1 LPPDEFDRRHG
12 TLLVLLWLTIPV
24 LLLYSIATG
33 GFTALH
39 IGEHVAGLLV
49 LAVISKHGPRRAR
62 SIACSLGLLTA
73 AAVGVH
79 ISGGLTESHFSFF
92 VVVMLLTVYEDW
104 SVFLLAVG
112 YVLVHHGV
120 MGMVAPDEVFQG
132 SMQSADPWWW
142 AGIHAVFVGAT
153 GCAGLM
159 TWRLNET
166 VRLRMLAAQDELH
179 TAATIDALTGL
190 GNRRALMDT
199 LDACIASGEPTI
211 VAMFDLDGFKG
222 YNDSFGH
229 LAGDALL
236 ARLGARLQTTVHSYG
251 AAFRLGGD
259 EFCVVAAGDDVL
271 RGLIERNATAAL
283 REDGS
288 AFAITASCGTV
299 LIDDASMTRV
309 DALRLAD
316 DRMYAN
322 KNGAR
327 RSAGAQSKDVLLS
340 ALAERHPD
348 LEHQFDRMAE
358 LAVEVAQ
365 AMGCSPAMTAAIG
378 QAAELHD
385 IGKVAIPAGIL
396 GKTTALDDVEW
407 GFIRRH
413 PIIGERIVSAAPA
426 LSGVAPLVRASHERW
441 DGTGYPDGLSGQM
454 IPLGARIIAACDALD
469 AMVSE
474 RPYRSARSL
483 DEARAELRRFA
494 GTQFDPDVVDA
505 LLQALDVRDLRTQQ
519 RAAWPGP
526 EADGAGGR
534 DQADPVHSS
543 DWSDDAARLVAAWI
557 ASDDGAARSNG
568 RRN

>member
-1 LPPDEFDRRHG
+1 
-12 TLLVLLWLTIPV
+12 
-24 LLLYSIATG
+24 
-33 GFTALH
+33 
-39 IGEHVAGLLV
+39 
-49 LAVISKHGPRRAR
+49 
-62 SIACSLGLLTA
+62 
-73 AAVGVH
+73 
-79 ISGGLTESHFSFF
+79 
-92 VVVMLLTVYEDW
+92 
-104 SVFLLAVG
+104 
-112 YVLVHHGV
+112 
-120 MGMVAPDEVFQG
+120 
-132 SMQSADPWWW
+132 
-142 AGIHAVFVGAT
+142 
-153 GCAGLM
+153 
-159 TWRLNET
+159 
-166 VRLRMLAAQDELH
+166 
-179 TAATIDALTGL
+179 
-190 GNRRALMDT
+190 
-199 LDACIASGEPTI
+199 
-211 VAMFDLDGFKG
+211 
-222 YNDSFGH
+222 
-229 LAGDALL
+229 
-236 ARLGARLQTTVHSYG
+236 
-251 AAFRLGGD
+251 
-259 EFCVVAAGDDVL
+259 
-271 RGLIERNATAAL
+271 LIERNATAAL

-378 QAAELHD
+378 QAAALHD

-474 RPYRSARSL
+474 RPYRSARPL
-483 DEARAELRRFA
+483 EEARAELRRFA

-519 RAAWPGP
+519 RAASPGP
-526 EADGAGGR
+526 AADGAGGR
-534 DQADPVHSS
+534 DRADPVHSS